1 MIITFTEKN
10 KFGGFTHE
18 IKINPLYFFKIT
30 ETSPISFIVELVER
44 GIFSKKVHHARTSGE
59 TYDAIL
65 MEVMSIFMHE
75 SVHSNIGF
83 SQTQAEAWLAQF
95 FSFVESKKENLK
107 LRTILQFD
115 DN

>member
-1 MIITFTEKN
+1 MIITSNEKN
-10 KFGGFTHE
+10 TFGGFTHE
-18 IKINPLYFFKIT
+18 IKINSLYFFKVT

-44 GIFSKKVHHARTSGE
+44 GMFSKKVHHSRTSGE

-65 MEVMSIFMHE
+65 MEVMSIFVHE

-83 SQTQAEAWLAQF
+83 SSIQAQAWIAQF
-95 FSFVESKKENLK
+95 FSFVESRKENLK